1 MELDDVDKGILF
13 LLQQD
18 ARHLTTKEMGERVGV
33 SASTVRNRIERL
45 EDEGIIRGYHP
56 DIDYDKAGL
65 QLHVLFICSAE
76 SADRDR
82 LATEAC
88 SVNGVVQTQEVLNGS
103 DNLQVEAVGT
113 DTDDIARISDALHDL
128 GLDVVNS
135 KILKSTRVQPFDHF
149 GRDVVEDGD
158 E

>member
-13 LLQQD
+13 LLQRD
-18 ARHLTTKEMGERVGV
+18 ARHVTTKEMGERVGV

-45 EDEGIIRGYHP
+45 EERGIIRGYQP

-76 SADRDR
+76 SAERDR
-82 LATEAC
+82 LAAETC
-88 SVNGVVQTQEVLNGS
+88 SVSGVVKTQEVLNGS
-103 DNLQVEAVGT
+103 DNLQIEAVGT
-113 DTDDIARISDALHDL
+113 DTDDIARISDELAEI

-149 GRDVVEDGD
+149 GQSVVEGAD

>member
-1 MELDDVDKGILF
+1 MELDDVDKGILY
-13 LLQQD
+13 LLQED
-18 ARHLTTKEMGERVGV
+18 ARRITTKEMGDRVGV

-45 EDEGIIRGYHP
+45 EEEGIVRGYYP
-56 DIDYDKAGL
+56 DIDYDEAGL

-76 SADRDR
+76 SAERDR
-82 LATEAC
+82 LAADAC
-88 SVNGVVQTQEVLNGS
+88 SVSGVVQTQEVLNGS

-113 DTDDIARISDALHDL
+113 DTDDIARISDELTEL

-149 GRDVVEDGD
+149 GQSVVEGD
-158 E
+158 DE

>member
-1 MELDDVDKGILF
+1 MELDEVDEGILY

-18 ARHLTTKEMGERVGV
+18 ARHLTTTEMAERVGV

-45 EDEGIIRGYHP
+45 ESEGVVRGYRP
-56 DIDYDKAGL
+56 VIDYDEAGY
-65 QLHVLFICSAE
+65 QLHVLFICRAE
-76 SADRDR
+76 SAERDR
-82 LATEAC
+82 FASEAC
-88 SVNGVVQTQEVLNGS
+88 TISGVVQTQEVLNGS

-113 DTDDIARISDALHDL
+113 DTDDIARISDGLSAI

-149 GRDVVEDGD
+149 GEGIEGD
-158 E
+158 NDE